1 MHFFDPDSTA
11 SRFLTRIFDLILL
24 NGLFVITSL
33 PVITIGASLTALYR
47 MTLHLPEGTEG
58 PIVRGYF
65 SAFRR
70 NFKPATLVWLPALAI
85 LTFLGADLYI
95 IFHYLDKSLRMLQI
109 PVWILLFLT
118 VSVLIYAFPLLS
130 EYENTIRGLFRNSIL
145 LSLANVPFT
154 IFVTVILTV
163 LVSLSLMNI
172 VFRVT
177 LFSLLLFIG
186 CSLLASFFSLF
197 LTRIFQKARS
207 DSGSQGVTG

>member
-24 NGLFVITSL
+24 NAMFVFSSI
-33 PVITIGASLTALYR
+33 PVVTIGASLTALYH
-47 MTLHLPEGTEG
+47 MTLHLPDGTEG

-65 SAFRR
+65 AAFRR
-70 NFKPATLVWLPALAI
+70 NLRQATVIWVPALLIFA
-85 LTFLGADLYI
+85 FLGADLYI
-95 IFHYLDKSLRMLQI
+95 IFNYLDKSLRMLQI

-130 EYENTIRGLFRNSIL
+130 EFENTVRGLLRNSVL

-154 IFVTVILTV
+154 IFVVVILTA
-163 LVSLSLMNI
+163 LISLSLMNN

-177 LFSLLLFIG
+177 LFSILIFIG

-197 LTRIFQKARS
+197 LSRIFDRAR
-207 DSGSQGVTG
+207 